1 MVIRKTV
8 TSVSGKRKAPP
19 SKSRGISGNPEE
31 PPPKKRTRKDGTP
44 IRRKPGTVALR
55 EIRHYQKSCQLL
67 ICRAPFARL
76 VREIT
81 NGIATQH
88 GELRFQALAIAAL
101 QEAAEA
107 HLTNLFSNANLL
119 AIHAKRVT
127 IKCKDLQLVRR
138 IVSSTHGGSP

>member
-1 MVIRKTV
+1 MV
-8 TSVSGKRKAPP
+8 KR
-19 SKSRGISGNPEE
+19 R
-31 PPPKKRTRKDGTP
+31 RKDGTP

-55 EIRHYQKSCQLL
+55 EIRHYQERCQLL

-81 NGIATQH
+81 KALT
-88 GELRFQALAIAAL
+88 GEDLRFQGLAIAAL

-107 HLTNLFSNANLL
+107 HMITLFSNANLL

-127 IKCKDLQLVRR
+127 IKCKDVQLVRR
-138 IVSSTHGGSP
+138 ILSSTHGGRP